1 MALSE
6 YSLRLLGAYA
16 EQPFLMAPM
25 AGVTDP
31 AYRIMCRRRG
41 ANLAYSEMVSV
52 AGLAYAS
59 NKTWRLVLPADEEQ
73 QICVQ
78 LFGSKPDQFASAV
91 AAVEERVGD
100 RLSLIDINMACPA
113 RKVVT
118 KGEGSALMRTPD
130 LAEKIVEAAVGAA
143 HVPVTVKIRKGFY
156 AEDRNAA
163 TFAQMLEGAG
173 AAAVAVHGRCATQ
186 LYTGQAD
193 WSVVDEVADAVE
205 IPVIGSGDVFSAED
219 AAEHLHGSGASAVF
233 IARGIYGNPWVFGDA
248 RALALDGIPVPV
260 RSSVERLDALRERI
274 KQHGLRN
281 SLIIAIAPTAT
292 IASIAGCY
300 ECVEPQVSNLFKRE
314 TLSGDFVQIN
324 RYLVEELKKLGLWTA
339 EIRDEIKS
347 ADGSIQSVAQIPET
361 LRHVYRTAWEMP
373 MRSLIDMAA
382 DRGAFIDQGAS
393 LNLFM
398 ENPNIG
404 ALSSMYMYAWKQG
417 IKTCYYL
424 RSRPAT
430 KIAKTTVSSYT
441 PAEAVACSLE
451 AWEMDCTLSAASWA
465 DRAVCTSFSEVAPAM
480 SAPWTIISTVLPMSS
495 LVERLACVTLES
507 LLEA

>member
-6 YSLRLLGAYA
+6 YSKRLLGAYA

-52 AGLAYAS
+52 AGLVYAS

-73 QICVQ
+73 QVIANVFE
-78 LFGSKPDQFASAV
+78 LDTRTVETPDQFAGAV

-205 IPVIGSGDVFSAED
+205 IPVIGSGDVFCAED
-219 AAEHLHGSGASAVF
+219 AAEHLRNSGASAVF

-248 RALALDGIPVPV
+248 RALALDGTPVPV
-260 RSSVERLDALRERI
+260 RSSVERLDALREHLTLTHELLPLMSRA
-274 KQHGLRN
+274 R
-281 SLIIAIAPTAT
+281 TY
-292 IASIAGCY
+292 ASWYLKGMPHAAAWRAQVVRCSTY
-300 ECVEPQVSNLFKRE
+300 EEFMA
-314 TLSGDFVQIN
+314 
-324 RYLVEELKKLGLWTA
+324 LVDDIE
-339 EIRDEIKS
+339 RD
-347 ADGSIQSVAQIPET
+347 V
-361 LRHVYRTAWEMP
+361 
-373 MRSLIDMAA
+373 
-382 DRGAFIDQGAS
+382 
-393 LNLFM
+393 
-398 ENPNIG
+398 
-404 ALSSMYMYAWKQG
+404 
-417 IKTCYYL
+417 
-424 RSRPAT
+424 
-430 KIAKTTVSSYT
+430 
-441 PAEAVACSLE
+441 VACEAALAAGESVPAHPLE
-451 AWEMDCTLSAASWA
+451 A
-465 DRAVCTSFSEVAPAM
+465 
-480 SAPWTIISTVLPMSS
+480 
-495 LVERLACVTLES
+495 
-507 LLEA
+507 

>member
-6 YSLRLLGAYA
+6 YSKRLLGAYA

-78 LFGSKPDQFASAV
+78 LFGSKPEQFASAV
-91 AAVEERVGD
+91 VAVEERVGD

-130 LAEKIVEAAVGAA
+130 LAEKIVEATVGAA

-163 TFAQMLEGAG
+163 TFAQMLESAG

-248 RALALDGIPVPV
+248 RALALDGTPVPS
-260 RSSVERLDALRERI
+260 RSSVERLEALREHLTLTHELLPLMSRA
-274 KQHGLRN
+274 R
-281 SLIIAIAPTAT
+281 TY
-292 IASIAGCY
+292 ASWYLKGMPHSAAWRAQVVRCSTY
-300 ECVEPQVSNLFKRE
+300 EEFMA
-314 TLSGDFVQIN
+314 
-324 RYLVEELKKLGLWTA
+324 LVDDIE
-339 EIRDEIKS
+339 RD
-347 ADGSIQSVAQIPET
+347 V
-361 LRHVYRTAWEMP
+361 
-373 MRSLIDMAA
+373 
-382 DRGAFIDQGAS
+382 
-393 LNLFM
+393 
-398 ENPNIG
+398 
-404 ALSSMYMYAWKQG
+404 
-417 IKTCYYL
+417 
-424 RSRPAT
+424 
-430 KIAKTTVSSYT
+430 
-441 PAEAVACSLE
+441 VACEAALAAGESVPAHPLE
-451 AWEMDCTLSAASWA
+451 A
-465 DRAVCTSFSEVAPAM
+465 
-480 SAPWTIISTVLPMSS
+480 
-495 LVERLACVTLES
+495 
-507 LLEA
+507 

>member
-6 YSLRLLGAYA
+6 YSKLLLGAYA

-41 ANLAYSEMVSV
+41 AHLAYSEMVSV

-130 LAEKIVEAAVGAA
+130 LAEQIVEAAVGAA

-173 AAAVAVHGRCATQ
+173 AAAVAVHGRWAR
-186 LYTGQAD
+186 
-193 WSVVDEVADAVE
+193 
-205 IPVIGSGDVFSAED
+205 PIG
-219 AAEHLHGSGASAVF
+219 
-233 IARGIYGNPWVFGDA
+233 
-248 RALALDGIPVPV
+248 
-260 RSSVERLDALRERI
+260 RSSMRWPAPSRFPLSVRAMCSRQRTLLSICKARVPARCLSRAASTAI
-274 KQHGLRN
+274 HGCSAMPEPLHSMARRF
-281 SLIIAIAPTAT
+281 LLAP
-292 IASIAGCY
+292 
-300 ECVEPQVSNLFKRE
+300 R
-314 TLSGDFVQIN
+314 
-324 RYLVEELKKLGLWTA
+324 
-339 EIRDEIKS
+339 
-347 ADGSIQSVAQIPET
+347 
-361 LRHVYRTAWEMP
+361 
-373 MRSLIDMAA
+373 
-382 DRGAFIDQGAS
+382 
-393 LNLFM
+393 
-398 ENPNIG
+398 
-404 ALSSMYMYAWKQG
+404 
-417 IKTCYYL
+417 
-424 RSRPAT
+424 
-430 KIAKTTVSSYT
+430 
-441 PAEAVACSLE
+441 
-451 AWEMDCTLSAASWA
+451 LSAWMPCAS
-465 DRAVCTSFSEVAPAM
+465 T
-480 SAPWTIISTVLPMSS
+480 
-495 LVERLACVTLES
+495 
-507 LLEA
+507 

>member
-6 YSLRLLGAYA
+6 YSKRLLGAYA

-130 LAEKIVEAAVGAA
+130 LAEQIVEAAVGAA

-205 IPVIGSGDVFSAED
+205 IPVVDELSDTGELYDVEEFNRLLAED
-219 AAEHLHGSGASAVF
+219 AALAAEAGEAEES
-233 IARGIYGNPWVFGDA
+233 GDA
-248 RALALDGIPVPV
+248 
-260 RSSVERLDALRERI
+260 E
-274 KQHGLRN
+274 
-281 SLIIAIAPTAT
+281 
-292 IASIAGCY
+292 
-300 ECVEPQVSNLFKRE
+300 EP
-314 TLSGDFVQIN
+314 GDP
-324 RYLVEELKKLGLWTA
+324 EP
-339 EIRDEIKS
+339 
-347 ADGSIQSVAQIPET
+347 ADG
-361 LRHVYRTAWEMP
+361 
-373 MRSLIDMAA
+373 
-382 DRGAFIDQGAS
+382 
-393 LNLFM
+393 
-398 ENPNIG
+398 
-404 ALSSMYMYAWKQG
+404 
-417 IKTCYYL
+417 
-424 RSRPAT
+424 
-430 KIAKTTVSSYT
+430 
-441 PAEAVACSLE
+441 LE
-451 AWEMDCTLSAASWA
+451 AIDDSKPVDDTGEEESA
-465 DRAVCTSFSEVAPAM
+465 T
-480 SAPWTIISTVLPMSS
+480 
-495 LVERLACVTLES
+495 ERS
-507 LLEA
+507 

>member
-6 YSLRLLGAYA
+6 YSTRLLGAYA

-173 AAAVAVHGRCATQ
+173 LPQSPCMSLRHAALHRPPIVGRQ
-186 LYTGQAD
+186 M
-193 WSVVDEVADAVE
+193 
-205 IPVIGSGDVFSAED
+205 
-219 AAEHLHGSGASAVF
+219 
-233 IARGIYGNPWVFGDA
+233 
-248 RALALDGIPVPV
+248 
-260 RSSVERLDALRERI
+260 RLR
-274 KQHGLRN
+274 
-281 SLIIAIAPTAT
+281 
-292 IASIAGCY
+292 
-300 ECVEPQVSNLFKRE
+300 
-314 TLSGDFVQIN
+314 TLS
-324 RYLVEELKKLGLWTA
+324 
-339 EIRDEIKS
+339 
-347 ADGSIQSVAQIPET
+347 QIP
-361 LRHVYRTAWEMP
+361 
-373 MRSLIDMAA
+373 
-382 DRGAFIDQGAS
+382 
-393 LNLFM
+393 
-398 ENPNIG
+398 
-404 ALSSMYMYAWKQG
+404 
-417 IKTCYYL
+417 
-424 RSRPAT
+424 
-430 KIAKTTVSSYT
+430 
-441 PAEAVACSLE
+441 
-451 AWEMDCTLSAASWA
+451 
-465 DRAVCTSFSEVAPAM
+465 
-480 SAPWTIISTVLPMSS
+480 
-495 LVERLACVTLES
+495 
-507 LLEA
+507 

>member
-6 YSLRLLGAYA
+6 YSKRLLGAYA

-130 LAEKIVEAAVGAA
+130 LAEKIVEATVGAA

-219 AAEHLHGSGASAVF
+219 AAEHLQSSGASAVF

-248 RALALDGIPVPV
+248 RALALDGTPVPS
-260 RSSVERLDALRERI
+260 RSSVERLEALREHLTLTHELLPLMSRARTYASWYLKGMPHAAAWRAQVVRCSTYEEFMALVDDI
-274 KQHGLRN
+274 ERDVVVCEAALAAGEPVPAHPLEALGWPLPRCMCMCRFALKN
-281 SLIIAIAPTAT
+281 AAIATLTRAALLCVIWMLRSIP
-292 IASIAGCY
+292 ILSSCMRASIPLATPGRLRRSARSILAAARHRWQGSAWWNL
-300 ECVEPQVSNLFKRE
+300 PGVS
-314 TLSGDFVQIN
+314 
-324 RYLVEELKKLGLWTA
+324 
-339 EIRDEIKS
+339 
-347 ADGSIQSVAQIPET
+347 PC
-361 LRHVYRTAWEMP
+361 
-373 MRSLIDMAA
+373 
-382 DRGAFIDQGAS
+382 GANP
-393 LNLFM
+393 LNLLAK
-398 ENPNIG
+398 PI
-404 ALSSMYMYAWKQG
+404 LS
-417 IKTCYYL
+417 
-424 RSRPAT
+424 P
-430 KIAKTTVSSYT
+430 
-441 PAEAVACSLE
+441 
-451 AWEMDCTLSAASWA
+451 
-465 DRAVCTSFSEVAPAM
+465 
-480 SAPWTIISTVLPMSS
+480 
-495 LVERLACVTLES
+495 
-507 LLEA
+507 

>member
-6 YSLRLLGAYA
+6 YSKRLLGAYA

-59 NKTWRLVLPADEEQ
+59 NKTWRLVLPVGEEQ

-78 LFGSKPDQFASAV
+78 LFGSKPEQFASAV
-91 AAVEERVGD
+91 VAVEERVGD

-130 LAEKIVEAAVGAA
+130 LAEKIVEATVGAA

-163 TFAQMLEGAG
+163 TFAQMLESAG

-205 IPVIGSGDVFSAED
+205 IPVIGSGDVFSVGTLLSICTARVPARCLSR
-219 AAEHLHGSGASAVF
+219 AASTAIRGCSAMPEPLHSM
-233 IARGIYGNPWVFGDA
+233 ARRFL
-248 RALALDGIPVPV
+248 LAP
-260 RSSVERLDALRERI
+260 RSSAWRLC
-274 KQHGLRN
+274 
-281 SLIIAIAPTAT
+281 
-292 IASIAGCY
+292 AS
-300 ECVEPQVSNLFKRE
+300 
-314 TLSGDFVQIN
+314 T
-324 RYLVEELKKLGLWTA
+324 
-339 EIRDEIKS
+339 
-347 ADGSIQSVAQIPET
+347 
-361 LRHVYRTAWEMP
+361 
-373 MRSLIDMAA
+373 
-382 DRGAFIDQGAS
+382 
-393 LNLFM
+393 
-398 ENPNIG
+398 
-404 ALSSMYMYAWKQG
+404 
-417 IKTCYYL
+417 
-424 RSRPAT
+424 
-430 KIAKTTVSSYT
+430 
-441 PAEAVACSLE
+441 
-451 AWEMDCTLSAASWA
+451 
-465 DRAVCTSFSEVAPAM
+465 
-480 SAPWTIISTVLPMSS
+480 
-495 LVERLACVTLES
+495 
-507 LLEA
+507 

>member
-6 YSLRLLGAYA
+6 YSTQLLGAYA

-91 AAVEERVGD
+91 TAVEERVGD

-130 LAEKIVEAAVGAA
+130 LAEKIVQAAVSAA

-156 AEDRNAA
+156 AEDCNAA

-205 IPVIGSGDVFSAED
+205 IPVVDELSDTGELYDVEEFNRLLAED
-219 AAEHLHGSGASAVF
+219 AALAAEAGEAEES
-233 IARGIYGNPWVFGDA
+233 GDA
-248 RALALDGIPVPV
+248 
-260 RSSVERLDALRERI
+260 E
-274 KQHGLRN
+274 
-281 SLIIAIAPTAT
+281 
-292 IASIAGCY
+292 
-300 ECVEPQVSNLFKRE
+300 EP
-314 TLSGDFVQIN
+314 GDP
-324 RYLVEELKKLGLWTA
+324 EP
-339 EIRDEIKS
+339 
-347 ADGSIQSVAQIPET
+347 ADG
-361 LRHVYRTAWEMP
+361 
-373 MRSLIDMAA
+373 
-382 DRGAFIDQGAS
+382 
-393 LNLFM
+393 
-398 ENPNIG
+398 
-404 ALSSMYMYAWKQG
+404 
-417 IKTCYYL
+417 
-424 RSRPAT
+424 
-430 KIAKTTVSSYT
+430 
-441 PAEAVACSLE
+441 LE
-451 AWEMDCTLSAASWA
+451 AIDDSEPVDDTGEEESA
-465 DRAVCTSFSEVAPAM
+465 T
-480 SAPWTIISTVLPMSS
+480 
-495 LVERLACVTLES
+495 ERS
-507 LLEA
+507 